1 MISVMI
7 VDDEALARQRL
18 QRMVEKISGYHMVA
32 EAENGEQALHLIR
45 EHVPDIVLLDIRMPG
60 MDGVTVAEQ
69 LVAMPRAPAVIFC
82 TAYGEYSLKAF
93 DVQALG
99 YLLKPVQQDK
109 LADALQRATKLSQAQ
124 LSALA
129 ELGSGAPPVP
139 AAGQQQAGRQ
149 QAGRQHLSASHR
161 GEVRLIPIEDVRVLN
176 ADQRYVSCYHLGGEA
191 LLEDSLKSL
200 EQEFDQRFVR
210 VHRNALV
217 AIEAIEAL
225 ERDGETYVLKV
236 RDCTYRPQVSRRHL
250 SSVRKLLQSL

>member
-18 QRMVEKISGYHMVA
+18 QRMVEKVAGYQVVF
-32 EAENGEQALHLIR
+32 EAENGEQALTAIR
-45 EHVPDIVLLDIRMPG
+45 EACPDIVLLDIRMPG
-60 MDGVTVAEQ
+60 MDGVKLAERLTVLEQ
-69 LVAMPRAPAVIFC
+69 APAVIFC

-93 DVQALG
+93 DVQAIG

-109 LADALQRATKLSQAQ
+109 LAEALRRATRLSQAQ

-129 ELGSGAPPVP
+129 GVDVEDAEGSS
-139 AAGQQQAGRQ
+139 
-149 QAGRQHLSASHR
+149 RQHLSASHR
-161 GEVRLIPIEDVRVLN
+161 GEVRLIPVKDVRVLN

-200 EQEFDQRFVR
+200 EQEFADRFVR

-217 AIEAIEAL
+217 AIESIEAL
-225 ERDGETYVLKV
+225 ERDGEGYVLRV
-236 RDCTYRPQVSRRHL
+236 RDCDYRPQVSRRHL